1 MEKEADGEKCDDGQS
16 DHMGVRNA
24 GVDAAAFAS
33 KNRTPSIPGMA
44 VVHPR
49 YFGLDILGQSSHN
62 CFYWRVKMRKNNIRI
77 AALALVV
84 LVFLSGPIC
93 SQAQVEKAPYPAM
106 APLDQ
111 YLISD
116 ENAEI
121 ALARSAAPASVSD
134 AAEVMVLRRDGYA
147 TAAKG
152 SNGFVC
158 IVERAWA
165 NTSDASEFWNPKM
178 RAPTCYN
185 AAAAS
190 TFLPIFLMKT
200 KLVLAG
206 KSKAEIGAATASALG
221 NKELPPLA
229 PAAMCYMMS
238 KQQYL
243 NDGARNWHPHVMFL
257 VAGDAAKSWGA
268 NLPGSPIIATDNAEA
283 HVTIFMVLAGEWSDG
298 SPGPPMEH

>member
-1 MEKEADGEKCDDGQS
+1 
-16 DHMGVRNA
+16 
-24 GVDAAAFAS
+24 
-33 KNRTPSIPGMA
+33 
-44 VVHPR
+44 
-49 YFGLDILGQSSHN
+49 
-62 CFYWRVKMRKNNIRI
+62 MRKSNIRI

-84 LVFLSGPIC
+84 PVFLSCPVC
-93 SQAQVEKAPYPAM
+93 SRAQVEKALYPAM

-111 YLISD
+111 YLIPD

-121 ALARSAAPASVSD
+121 ALARSAAPASVSG
-134 AAEVMVLRRDGYA
+134 AAEVMVLRRDGYS

-152 SNGFVC
+152 SNGFLC

-165 NTSDASEFWNPKM
+165 NPSDAPEFWNPKM

-206 KSKAEIGAATASALG
+206 KSKAEIGAATASAFEK
-221 NKELPPLA
+221 KELPPLA
-229 PAAMCYMMS
+229 PGAMCYMMS

-243 NDGARNWHPHVMFL
+243 NDGAMNWHPHVMFL
-257 VAGDAAKSWGA
+257 VAGDVEKSWGA
-268 NLPGSPIIATDNAEA
+268 NLPGSPIIAADNPEA
-283 HVTIFMVLAGEWSDG
+283 HVTIFMVLAGKWSDG
-298 SPGPPMEH
+298 TPGPSIMH